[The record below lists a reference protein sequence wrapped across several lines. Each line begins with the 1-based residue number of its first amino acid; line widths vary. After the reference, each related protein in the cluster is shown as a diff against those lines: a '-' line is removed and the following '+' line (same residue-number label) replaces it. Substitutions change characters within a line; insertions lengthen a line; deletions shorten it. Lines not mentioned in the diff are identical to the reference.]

1 MDRQRRAAY
10 YFLGCVHLLVFI
22 WVTGCASPT
31 RTVKDG
37 FSNSLQKI
45 SATTQS
51 AIAAEQGTE
60 MLSIISAIIILAG
73 VAGYVLYEK
82 KTGGALIAIGV
93 GLAITPLLLDM
104 ISAQIILW
112 VSISFAAA
120 GLIFV
125 AALVFKKWR
134 NVLRNGNGKHL

>member
-1 MDRQRRAAY
+1 
-10 YFLGCVHLLVFI
+10 
-22 WVTGCASPT
+22 
-31 RTVKDG
+31 
-37 FSNSLQKI
+37 
-45 SATTQS
+45 
-51 AIAAEQGTE
+51 
-60 MLSIISAIIILAG
+60 SIISAIIILAG

-104 ISAQIILW
+104 ISAQIIQW